1 MANTSF
7 DSQPGQD
14 DNVNLANN
22 IWRLIGAQEG
32 ENDPGNQRSGWQ
44 PGSERE
50 LCDRSRGS
58 RKLEE
63 TALETEEH
71 CQSWLGVAKAGT
83 GDKELFSGQPHW
95 SGMIFLPSFSPF

>member
-32 ENDPGNQRSGWQ
+32 ENDPGNQRSG
-44 PGSERE
+44 GSQGQKGSCVTVAGGAESWKKQH
-50 LCDRSRGS
+50 LKLRSTVKVG
-58 RKLEE
+58 
-63 TALETEEH
+63 
-71 CQSWLGVAKAGT
+71 WG
-83 GDKELFSGQPHW
+83 
-95 SGMIFLPSFSPF
+95 